1 MIQTSPLTQIRLAV
15 ALACVVALSACASS
29 LQDFQAMSPEERAT
43 VVCQRQADVVSY
55 QGDIQRW
62 QNQIREAQRAL
73 QAGVRKERQCQWTKV
88 RTGSTTTC
96 ETIKDGWTERVVC
109 QQKDQ
114 FKNQQECREVL
125 LPINVQVERANMD
138 AWRASVAQAQRA
150 KDRSFEACYRSVLPM
165 SAEQA
170 YERYR

>member
-1 MIQTSPLTQIRLAV
+1 MIQTSALTQIRLAV
-15 ALACVVALSACASS
+15 ALASVVGLSACASS

-62 QNQIREAQRAL
+62 QNQIRDAQRAL

-96 ETIKDGWTERVVC
+96 ETVKDGNTERVVC
-109 QQKDQ
+109 EQEEQ
-114 FKNQQECREVL
+114 FKNQQQCREVL
-125 LPINVQVERANMD
+125 FPINVQVERANID
-138 AWRASVAQAQRA
+138 AWRASVAQAQGART
-150 KDRSFEACYRSVLPM
+150 RSFDSCYRAVLPM